1 MKNIKILERIAKV
14 IARDT
19 KYSRRQVEKLILEGR
34 VKIDQKTIDKPSIN
48 VSSSNV
54 ILLDNKKIQFS
65 QKTQLYKYYKPRG
78 FLVTHN
84 DPENRKTI
92 FDNLPRKFENMISV
106 GRLDYDSEGLLLLTN
121 NGDIKRT
128 MELPNNNWKRIYK
141 VRVHGRINDDMISK
155 IKKGI
160 TIKKIKYKSID
171 TKIDS
176 TSNSYTWVSMV
187 LTEGKNREIRNI
199 IEHFGMSVTRLI
211 RIGYG
216 PYKLDSLAKGEFKKI
231 KYLGD

>member
-92 FDNLPRKFENMISV
+92 FDSLPRKFENMISV